1 MGLLQSISGFSTANA
16 HDQRRPAF
24 EVGRF
29 CYHSQPNCALAVR
42 LRPKNKA
49 YTFLGSVRF
58 MALKTNR
65 CSDILRITIRHYS
78 TSKGGKAMYTD
89 EELNLLLNSLMKD
102 YRDSPKVVAQR
113 KAIDRKYMELHTA
126 EAGRQWTLVREI
138 LELKKEMDR
147 AFTLEA
153 FRQGLYYQAS

>member
-1 MGLLQSISGFSTANA
+1 
-16 HDQRRPAF
+16 
-24 EVGRF
+24 
-29 CYHSQPNCALAVR
+29 
-42 LRPKNKA
+42 
-49 YTFLGSVRF
+49 
-58 MALKTNR
+58 
-65 CSDILRITIRHYS
+65 
-78 TSKGGKAMYTD
+78 MYTD